1 MAVNG
6 YELDWD
12 SEIDSDEQQHII
24 LDEGDYAFIVD
35 HTEKGNVGDT
45 SENYAGMKQM
55 TVFLNIIVPGQEEV
69 QIRENFI
76 LHSNFTWK
84 IGSLLVST
92 GLKEKGKPAQGGY
105 WNKLPGTRGRCRIV
119 QNKGKNGKIYN
130 NVQTF
135 LEPTAESSA
144 NKWQV

>member
-1 MAVNG
+1 MVVNG

-12 SEIDSDEQQHII
+12 SEIDSDEQQYTT
-24 LDEGDYAFIVD
+24 LEEGDYNFIVD
-35 HTEKGNVGDT
+35 HCERSNVGDN
-45 SENYAGMKQM
+45 SEKYAGMKM
-55 TVFLNIIVPGQEEV
+55 MMVYLNIIVPGQEEV
-69 QIRENFI
+69 QIKENFI

-92 GLKEKGKPAQGGY
+92 GIKEKGKPAQGNY
-105 WNKLPGTRGRCRIV
+105 WNKLPGSRGRCHVV
-119 QNKGKNGKIYN
+119 QNKGKNGNIYN
-130 NVQTF
+130 NVKAF